1 MIKVK
6 AVSLPTEAEYQVT
19 ELLGEAL
26 QGYIICSLID
36 AENGRALLSNVNLD
50 TISDSALH
58 TLLDLCWTEDCPL
71 DDPEV
76 FEEGGPFHGLKL
88 VDADRCLVRA
98 EGVLIQ
104 VEC

>member
-36 AENGRALLSNVNLD
+36 TENGRALLSNANLENL
-50 TISDSALH
+50 SDSILY
-58 TLLDLCWTEDCPL
+58 TLLDLCWTEDCPFY
-71 DDPEV
+71 DPEV
-76 FEEGGPFHGLKL
+76 FEGGGPFHELEL